1 VHSLVTATVTT
12 REWND
17 CVNAQNSDYSGSNGS
32 SGVPGAGV
40 LSGLRIVELGGIG
53 PVPFGGMI
61 LADHGADVLRFDRAG
76 ELSPANPVGTLLDRN
91 KRRIK
96 VDLKSEAGR
105 ELALRC
111 IAQADVLIEGFR
123 PGVTERM
130 GLGPQDCA
138 ERNDKLIYARMTGYG
153 QTGPLAKTGGHD
165 HSYISIAGA
174 LDPIGAPDSPPA
186 LPLNLLGDY
195 AAGGMMMAFGIM
207 GALWERLRSGQGQVI
222 DCAIIDGAALLMT
235 GFYDP
240 SHLLGPRGTN
250 WENGFTTADVGV
262 YETSDHLYMDVCAVD
277 PPFYRRLIETLGL
290 DVDTLP
296 DQYDPAGWP
305 QVRALIKAKFAM
317 KTQQE
322 WIDTFD
328 NVDAMVRPVLSP
340 YAAPDYPHNKARD
353 MFLDL
358 DGILQPAPA
367 PRFSRTPGQLRYG
380 PSSPGALEAP
390 LDDWGIGADELTAL
404 MKDGVCERASTWQP
418 PGGPDQP

>member
-1 VHSLVTATVTT
+1 M
-12 REWND
+12 
-17 CVNAQNSDYSGSNGS
+17 NAGN
-32 SGVPGAGV
+32 PGAGV

-76 ELSPANPVGTLLDRN
+76 ELSPANPVGTLLERN

-105 ELALRC
+105 DLALRC
-111 IAQADVLIEGFR
+111 IAQADAVIEGFR
-123 PGVTERM
+123 PGVVERL
-130 GLGPQDCA
+130 GLGPEDCA
-138 ERNDKLIYARMTGYG
+138 KLNDKLIYARMTGFG
-153 QTGPLAKTGGHD
+153 QTGPLAKAGGHD
-165 HSYISIAGA
+165 HSYIAIAGA
-174 LDPIGAPDSPPA
+174 LDPIGAPGSAPA

-195 AAGGMMMAFGIM
+195 ASGGMLMAFGIM
-207 GALWERLRSGQGQVI
+207 GALWERLRSGKGQVI

-250 WENGFTTADVGV
+250 WENGFKTADVSV
-262 YETSDHLYMDVCAVD
+262 YETSDHRYMDVCAVD
-277 PPFYRRLIETLGL
+277 PPFFRRMIETLGL
-290 DVDTLP
+290 DFDALP

-305 QVRALIKAKFAM
+305 QVRAQLKAAFAT

-322 WIDTFD
+322 WTEIFD
-328 NVDAMVRPVLSP
+328 NVDAMVRPVLGP

-353 MFLDL
+353 MFLEL
-358 DGILQPAPA
+358 DGVLQPAPA

-380 PSSPGALEAP
+380 PSSAGATEAP
-390 LDDWGIGADELTAL
+390 LDDWGISAGEWAALTKA
-404 MKDGVCERASTWQP
+404 GVCERAATLQPAGTSSPAGTSQP
-418 PGGPDQP
+418 PGGQQ